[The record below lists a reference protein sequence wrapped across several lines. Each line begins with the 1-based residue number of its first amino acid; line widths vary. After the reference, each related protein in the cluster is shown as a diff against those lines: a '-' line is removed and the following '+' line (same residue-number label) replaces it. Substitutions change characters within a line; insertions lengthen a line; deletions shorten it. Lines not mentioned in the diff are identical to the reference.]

1 MPSTT
6 ANRSPKSGSADKSL
20 VKQQLVQRLPYLR
33 RYARALT
40 GSQQIGD
47 NYVRGSLETL
57 VQEPELLSESS
68 DVGVAVFKLFHR
80 FAHAVETSTD
90 ELAKLG
96 DPIER
101 RVGERLVA
109 LAPRDRQALLLVH
122 QEGFTPAQAA
132 EIFDVEEAE
141 IEQRLERAWSD
152 LKRQPSTKI
161 LIIEDEPVIALDV
174 AQTVTSLGHQVV
186 GMAARASEAVRLA
199 KKTPPGLVLADIQ
212 LEDGSSGISA
222 VQEILKSIDVPVIFV
237 TAFPE
242 RLLTGEMLEP
252 AFVVT
257 KPFDATTLKVAISQ
271 ALFCAQ
277 PPAAAEV

>member
-6 ANRSPKSGSADKSL
+6 ANRSPKSGAADTSV

-47 NYVRGSLETL
+47 NYVRDSLETL
-57 VQEPELLSESS
+57 VQEPDLLSEAS
-68 DVGVAVFKLFHR
+68 DVGVALFKLFHR

-109 LAPRDRQALLLVH
+109 LAPRDRQALLLIH

-132 EIFDVEEAE
+132 EIFDVDESE

-174 AQTVTSLGHQVV
+174 AETVTSLGHNVV

-212 LEDGSSGISA
+212 LEDGSSCISA

-271 ALFCAQ
+271 ALLCAQ
-277 PPAAAEV
+277 PPAAAEA